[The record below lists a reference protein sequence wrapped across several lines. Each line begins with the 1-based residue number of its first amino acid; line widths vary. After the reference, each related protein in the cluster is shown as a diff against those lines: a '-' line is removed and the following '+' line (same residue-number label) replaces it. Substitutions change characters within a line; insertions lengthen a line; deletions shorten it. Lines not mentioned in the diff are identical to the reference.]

1 MSLPATR
8 TRTLD
13 SARDAQDVYER
24 LGQLI
29 ASAFDDGNDLLRSWA
44 PLADIVE
51 TPDAYLID
59 VDLPGVKRDDV
70 DIEIDGNQLIITGEL
85 KAKERE
91 RLFRRRTR
99 RVGRFE
105 YRTTL
110 PRDASLDEKT
120 IEAKLVE
127 GVLTVKIPKSESA
140 KPRRIAIGTK

>member
-29 ASAFDDGNDLLRSWA
+29 VSAFDDGNDLLRSWA

-91 RLFRRRTR
+91 GLFRRRTR

>member
-91 RLFRRRTR
+91 GLFRRRTR